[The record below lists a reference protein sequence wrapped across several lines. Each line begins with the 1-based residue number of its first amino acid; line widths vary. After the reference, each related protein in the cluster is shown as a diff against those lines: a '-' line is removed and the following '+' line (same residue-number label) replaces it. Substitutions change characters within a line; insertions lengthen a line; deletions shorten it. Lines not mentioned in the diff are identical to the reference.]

1 MSVGLE
7 VALDSFQAFLVV
19 IVVLD
24 WRYIVIG
31 EVVAVLGLEVG
42 VVLDHDEVLLAL
54 LGVFIE
60 DLVVHSDEVEG
71 LAGEVDTLL
80 VLLDVAGHFL
90 RLFLETRLSLVLV
103 LLQDLLLALR
113 RVLVDGRVC
122 PQLLLVESHHV
133 LVSRNVLLEEGVFL
147 SDNRATGLHSF
158 RRLLLEN
165 STLLRISGIFVHFL
179 REVFCVFLQLH
190 QF

>member
-1 MSVGLE
+1 MSIGLE

-19 IVVLD
+19 IVVFD
-24 WRYIVIG
+24 WRDVVVSEI
-31 EVVAVLGLEVG
+31 VAVLGLEVG

-54 LGVFIE
+54 LRVFIE
-60 DLVVHSDEVEG
+60 DLVVHSDEVER

-90 RLFLETRLSLVLV
+90 RLFLKTRLSLVLV

-147 SDNRATGLHSF
+147 SYS
-158 RRLLLEN
+158 
-165 STLLRISGIFVHFL
+165 
-179 REVFCVFLQLH
+179 
-190 QF
+190 

>member
-1 MSVGLE
+1 MSIGLE

-19 IVVLD
+19 IVVFD
-24 WRYIVIG
+24 WRDVVVS

-54 LGVFIE
+54 LRVFIE

-147 SDNRATGLHSF
+147 SDNRAT
-158 RRLLLEN
+158 
-165 STLLRISGIFVHFL
+165 
-179 REVFCVFLQLH
+179 
-190 QF
+190 